1 MISDYLFKDME
12 TGENFFVETDSKENA
27 IEIANQYFDNARC
40 IMRLDVEDAERW
52 GLDTYQCPF
61 FYANICSCA
70 AGRLCK
76 KYAKTFFK
84 KGLTKQI
91 LCSIIYI
98 EKERR

>member
-61 FYANICSCA
+61 FMRTYVPARPA
-70 AGRLCK
+70 AIPCK
-76 KYAKTFFK
+76 KCAKKFFK
-84 KGLTKQI
+84 LFFIQGLTSCQ
-91 LCSIIYI
+91 LYVII
-98 EKERR
+98 

>member
-61 FYANICSCA
+61 FLCEHMFLHGRASMQEICQN
-70 AGRLCK
+70 
-76 KYAKTFFK
+76 FF
-84 KGLTKQI
+84 
-91 LCSIIYI
+91 
-98 EKERR
+98 

>member
-27 IEIANQYFDNARC
+27 IKIANQYFDNARC

-61 FYANICSCA
+61 
-70 AGRLCK
+70 LCEH
-76 KYAKTFFK
+76 TFSRPAVHARNMPKLFLK
-84 KGLTKQI
+84 RG
-91 LCSIIYI
+91 
-98 EKERR
+98 

>member
-61 FYANICSCA
+61 FMRTYVLARPGVYARNIP
-70 AGRLCK
+70 K
-76 KYAKTFFK
+76 FFLK
-84 KGLTKQI
+84 RG
-91 LCSIIYI
+91 
-98 EKERR
+98 

>member
-27 IEIANQYFDNARC
+27 IEIANQYFNNARC

-61 FYANICSCA
+61 FMRTYVLT

-76 KYAKTFFK
+76 KRAKTFFK
-84 KGLTKQI
+84 KG
-91 LCSIIYI
+91 
-98 EKERR
+98 

>member
-61 FYANICSCA
+61 FMRTYVLERPGVYARNMPKLFLKRS
-70 AGRLCK
+70 
-76 KYAKTFFK
+76 
-84 KGLTKQI
+84 
-91 LCSIIYI
+91 
-98 EKERR
+98 

>member
-27 IEIANQYFDNARC
+27 IEIANQYFDDARC

-61 FYANICSCA
+61 FYANIRSR
-70 AGRLCK
+70 AGRSCK
-76 KYAKTFFK
+76 KHAKTFLK
-84 KGLTKQI
+84 KRLTKQI
-91 LCSIIYI
+91 LYGIIII